1 MAILLNGKEVAEAIL
16 RPVRQQ
22 ILDLKKQKIVPCL
35 AIILVGEE
43 PESLIYIRQKV
54 KKAEEIGVRVRV
66 FKFNEQTTG
75 TEIEKLLK
83 KLNKDPKIH
92 GIMVQ
97 LPLPFHLNPDKI
109 LPVIAPEKDV
119 DGLVPHSFY
128 PPACAAGIMKILDF
142 YRLSVNNKKVV
153 ILGFGRVVGRPL
165 FKLMKE
171 AGAKVATA
179 DIKNLDVLRSADVLV
194 GALPIKDVI
203 KPEMVKKGA
212 VVIDAAKNVTGGVEK
227 VAGYL
232 TPKIGGIGPMTVAML
247 LKNLVEASQRQQ
259 SKQRS

>member
-1 MAILLNGKEVAEAIL
+1 MAILLDGRKVAEAIL

-22 ILDLKKQKIVPCL
+22 VLDLKKKKIVPCL

-66 FKFNEQTTG
+66 FKFSEQTTE
-75 TEIEKLLK
+75 TEIEKLLE
-83 KLNKDPKIH
+83 KLNKNPKIH

-97 LPLPFHLNPDKI
+97 LPLPSHLNPDEI
-109 LPVIAPEKDV
+109 LSAIVPEKDV
-119 DGLVPHSFY
+119 DGLTPHSFY
-128 PPACAAGIMKILDF
+128 PPACAAGIMKILEF

-153 ILGFGRVVGRPL
+153 ILGYGRVVGKPL

-179 DIKNLDVLRSADVLV
+179 DIKDVDVLRSADVLV

-203 KPEMVKKGA
+203 KPEMVKRG
-212 VVIDAAKNVTGGVEK
+212 VIVIDAAKNVSVGVEK
-227 VAGYL
+227 VASYL
-232 TPKIGGIGPMTVAML
+232 TPKIGGVGPMTVAML
-247 LKNLVEASQRQQ
+247 LKNLVRASQRQQ
-259 SKQRS
+259 LKHRP